1 MIVKNQCF
9 RNSIS
14 VAADSLADSLWSL
27 ARVAVSL
34 ALFSGLTIGCG
45 LNTLEAVPAE
55 DPLKLSGPSENCM
68 SDSLKSMETYFKGSA
83 TVDQVDTAFKCVSG
97 ALDMFTTYG
106 RGSAD
111 RDSFSSN
118 ELRTFLERHF
128 LGNLKLT
135 DSLLNEVM
143 RVKIAILGGS
153 SDRLTKA
160 EIARLVEVLDTLRIE
175 AIRLRPYI
183 DILNQRLP
191 ANGQSVDASLLEQAI
206 SDFTFTMDTLGTLL
220 GKSRQ
225 TYKLENLKTLLQDF
239 QGLYDGRSN
248 WKGPE
253 WFAKQMPLI
262 VSAKALLIRA
272 SGEEIAPDEWQ
283 LLFSHVGR
291 IYGLFLRF
299 KYAIKG
305 RDLFFG
311 DGLAQI
317 EIGILEIAGILE
329 EAIEA
334 KSDGKIDYQ
343 TLRDFI
349 LALGSS
355 GSFELPVQASTIAD
369 LLEPA
374 LEKIFNPIL
383 LGSAGAGRLDPRDP
397 LSVRGE
403 RELQAGLTRTNL
415 YRIRDTFLGW
425 VETQQFWERL
435 EAEAV
440 LRDPTLKKGEPLPLK
455 VVRPIWASFNPV
467 YPEPWNDL
475 KSIFDRPIPP
485 SIRENGTVIF
495 ENSKTLVFDR
505 QSFRELNW
513 KQQVVRTLGYG
524 YISDPEGL
532 RMSGITLDQFER
544 VFIDFRQLA
553 IDLDF
558 LDESDNDIWKTG
570 FSISNIF
577 LFSSNGDDR
586 IGYHEATDLFVFS
599 FASGVIRESIEADL
613 LLNCE
618 LGPDDVA
625 GRPTIKSSCWRKQ
638 LKAGYSTFLEDI
650 PGWVRQ
656 VKGFGSGSWS
666 KFFDNI
672 EKASRKIDNPS
683 GPLTSS
689 ERSRA
694 MSIHHYMEALFTRW
708 DSNRDDRLSLHE
720 ADKSY
725 FLFKRLLKDASG
737 FKKDEEVRALFFYLL
752 SYGAPPDDGD
762 LGDII
767 KWVWWKSNPD
777 QWPSRVSASREKV
790 AQIFGNLA
798 AEL

>member
-1 MIVKNQCF
+1 MIVKNRGFKNTVCEAS
-9 RNSIS
+9 NSFASLVLLRVFS
-14 VAADSLADSLWSL
+14 VALLSAT
-27 ARVAVSL
+27 
-34 ALFSGLTIGCG
+34 LTGCG
-45 LNTLEAVPAE
+45 LNTLEAVPGEA
-55 DPLKLSGPSENCM
+55 PLKLSGPTENCM
-68 SDSLKSMETYFKGSA
+68 SESLKHLESYFKGSA
-83 TVDQVDTAFKCVSG
+83 SAEQVDTAFSCVSG

-106 RGSAD
+106 RGTTD
-111 RDSFSSN
+111 RDSFSSI

-128 LGNLKLT
+128 LGNLKLS

-153 SDRLTKA
+153 PDRLTKA
-160 EIARLVEVLDTLRIE
+160 ELTRLVEVLDTLRIE
-175 AIRLRPYI
+175 ALRLRPYVE
-183 DILNQRLP
+183 ILNQRLP
-191 ANGQSVDASLLEQAI
+191 ADGLSVDPSHLEQAI
-206 SDFTFTMDTLGTLL
+206 SDFTFTMDTLGALL

-239 QGLYDGRSN
+239 QGLYEGRSN

-253 WFAKQMPLI
+253 WFSQQMPLI
-262 VSAKALLIRA
+262 VSAKALLIRPD
-272 SGEEIAPDEWQ
+272 GESISPDEWQ

-291 IYGLFLRF
+291 VYGLFLRF

-311 DGLAQI
+311 EGLAQT
-317 EIGILEIAGILE
+317 EIGILEVAGILE

-334 KSDGKIDYQ
+334 KGDEKISYQ
-343 TLRDFI
+343 ILRDFI
-349 LALGSS
+349 LALGAS
-355 GSFELPVQASTIAD
+355 GSFELPVQASTISD
-369 LLEPA
+369 LLEPL
-374 LEKIFNPIL
+374 LEKIFNPIV
-383 LGSAGAGRLDPRDP
+383 LGARGANRLDPNDP

-403 RELQAGLTRTNL
+403 RVVQGGLTRTNL

-425 VETQQFWERL
+425 VETQEFWERL
-435 EAEAV
+435 EVEAM
-440 LRDPTLKKGEPLPLK
+440 LKDPTLQKGQPLPLK

-467 YPEPWNDL
+467 FAEPWSDL
-475 KSIFDRPIPP
+475 KSIFDRPVPP
-485 SIRENGTVIF
+485 STRENGTMIF
-495 ENSKTLVFDR
+495 ENSKKIVYDR
-505 QSFRELNW
+505 KSFRELNW
-513 KQQVVRTLGYG
+513 KQQVVRTIGYG

-532 RMSGITLDQFER
+532 RMSGITLDQFEK
-544 VFIDFRQLA
+544 VFIDLRQLA

-558 LDESDNDIWKTG
+558 LDESENDIWKTG

-586 IGYHEATDLFVFS
+586 IGYHEATDLFIVS
-599 FASGVIRESIEADL
+599 FASGVIRDGIEAAL

-618 LGPDDVA
+618 SGPLDVA
-625 GRPTIKSSCWRKQ
+625 GKPTYKASCWRKQ
-638 LKAGYSTFLEDI
+638 MKAGYTDFLFDI

-656 VKGFGSGSWS
+656 AKGFGSGSWG

-672 EKASRKIDNPS
+672 EKASRKTDSPS
-683 GPLTSS
+683 GLLTSS

-694 MSIHHYMEALFTRW
+694 ISIHHYIESLYTRW
-708 DSNRDDRLSLHE
+708 DSNRDDRLSLNE

-752 SYGAPPDDGD
+752 AYGAPPDDGD
-762 LGDII
+762 LGDIV
-767 KWVWWKSNPD
+767 KWLWWKSNPD
-777 QWPSRVSASREKV
+777 QWPSRVSASREKL

>member
-1 MIVKNQCF
+1 MIVKF
-9 RNSIS
+9 WGFETFSKRMRATSNSFS
-14 VAADSLADSLWSL
+14 RFVLVGVLSGSSLS
-27 ARVAVSL
+27 
-34 ALFSGLTIGCG
+34 CG
-45 LNTLEAVPAE
+45 LNTLEAVPGEA
-55 DPLKLSGPSENCM
+55 PLKLSGPTENCM
-68 SDSLKSMETYFKGSA
+68 SDSLKYLETYFKGAASA
-83 TVDQVDTAFKCVSG
+83 EQVDTAFKCVSG

-111 RDSFSSN
+111 RDSFSSI

-128 LGNLKLT
+128 LGNLKLS

-143 RVKIAILGGS
+143 RVKISILGGS
-153 SDRLTKA
+153 PDRLTKA
-160 EIARLVEVLDTLRIE
+160 ELARLVEVLDTLRIE
-175 AIRLRPYI
+175 ALRLRPYV

-191 ANGQSVDASLLEQAI
+191 ADGQSVDPSHLEQAI
-206 SDFTFTMDTLGTLL
+206 SDFTFTMDTLGALL

-225 TYKLENLKTLLQDF
+225 PYKLENLKTLLQDF
-239 QGLYDGRSN
+239 QGLYEGRSN
-248 WKGPE
+248 WKGPQ
-253 WFAKQMPLI
+253 WFSQQMPLI
-262 VSAKALLIRA
+262 VSAKALLIRPD
-272 SGEEIAPDEWQ
+272 GEAISPDEWQ

-299 KYAIKG
+299 KYAING

-311 DGLAQI
+311 EGLAQV
-317 EIGILEIAGILE
+317 EIGILEVAGILD

-334 KSDGKIDYQ
+334 KGTGKIEYQ
-343 TLRDFI
+343 ILRDFI
-349 LALGSS
+349 LALGAS
-355 GSFELPVQASTIAD
+355 GSFELPVQASTMAD
-369 LLEPA
+369 LLEPL

-383 LGSAGAGRLDPRDP
+383 IGTAGANRLDPNDP
-397 LSVRGE
+397 LSIRGE
-403 RELQAGLTRTNL
+403 REVQGGLTRTNL

-425 VETQQFWERL
+425 VETQEFWERL
-435 EAEAV
+435 EVEAM
-440 LRDPTLKKGEPLPLK
+440 LQDPTLQKGQPLPLK

-467 YPEPWNDL
+467 FAEPWADL
-475 KSIFDRPIPP
+475 KSIFDRPVPP
-485 SIRENGTVIF
+485 STRENGTVIF
-495 ENSKTLVFDR
+495 ENSKTVVFDR
-505 QSFRELNW
+505 KSFRELNW

-553 IDLDF
+553 IDLEF
-558 LDESDNDIWKTG
+558 LDESDTDIWKTG

-586 IGYHEATDLFVFS
+586 IGYHEAIDLFVFS
-599 FASGVIRESIEADL
+599 FASGVIRDVIEADL

-618 LGPDDVA
+618 SGPVDMG
-625 GRPTIKSSCWRKQ
+625 GRPTYKASCWRKQ
-638 LKAGYSTFLEDI
+638 IKAGFKDFLADI

-656 VKGFGSGSWS
+656 AKGFGSGSWN
-666 KFFDNI
+666 KYFDNM

-683 GPLTSS
+683 GPLSSS

-694 MSIHHYMEALFTRW
+694 MSIHHYIEALFTRW
-708 DSNRDDRLSLHE
+708 DSNRDDRLSLYE

-737 FKKDEEVRALFFYLL
+737 FKKEEEVRALFFYLL
-752 SYGAPPDDGD
+752 AYGAPPDDGD
-762 LGDII
+762 LGDIV
-767 KWVWWKSNPD
+767 KWLWWKSNPD
-777 QWPSRVSASREKV
+777 QWPSRVGASREKL

>member
-1 MIVKNQCF
+1 M
-9 RNSIS
+9 
-14 VAADSLADSLWSL
+14 
-27 ARVAVSL
+27 
-34 ALFSGLTIGCG
+34 
-45 LNTLEAVPAE
+45 
-55 DPLKLSGPSENCM
+55 SE
-68 SDSLKSMETYFKGSA
+68 SLKHLESYFKGSA
-83 TVDQVDTAFKCVSG
+83 SAEQVDTAFACVSG

-106 RGSAD
+106 RGTTD
-111 RDSFSSN
+111 RDSFSSI

-128 LGNLKLT
+128 LGNLKLS

-153 SDRLTKA
+153 PDRLTKA
-160 EIARLVEVLDTLRIE
+160 ELARLVEVLDTLRIE
-175 AIRLRPYI
+175 ALRLRPYV
-183 DILNQRLP
+183 DVLSQRLP
-191 ANGQSVDASLLEQAI
+191 SDGQSVDPSHLEQAI
-206 SDFTFTMDTLGTLL
+206 SDFTFTMDTLGALL

-239 QGLYDGRSN
+239 QGLYEGRSN

-253 WFAKQMPLI
+253 WFSQQMPLI
-262 VSAKALLIRA
+262 VSAKALLIRPA
-272 SGEEIAPDEWQ
+272 GESISPDEWQ

-311 DGLAQI
+311 EGLAQI
-317 EIGILEIAGILE
+317 EIGILEVVGILE
-329 EAIEA
+329 DAIEA
-334 KSDGKIDYQ
+334 KGDKKISYQ
-343 TLRDFI
+343 IMRDFI
-349 LALGSS
+349 LAMGAS
-355 GSFELPVQASTIAD
+355 GSFDLPVQASTIAN
-369 LLEPA
+369 LLEPL
-374 LEKIFNPIL
+374 LEKMFNPIV
-383 LGSAGAGRLDPRDP
+383 LGAAGANRLDPKDP

-403 RELQAGLTRTNL
+403 RPGQGGLTRTNL
-415 YRIRDTFLGW
+415 NRIRDTLLGW
-425 VETQQFWERL
+425 VETQEFWERL
-435 EAEAV
+435 EVEAM
-440 LRDPTLKKGEPLPLK
+440 LKDPTLKKGQPLPLK
-455 VVRPIWASFNPV
+455 VVRPIWASFSPV
-467 YPEPWNDL
+467 FAEPWADL

-485 SIRENGTVIF
+485 STRENGTVIF
-495 ENSKTLVFDR
+495 ENSKTIVYDR
-505 QSFRELNW
+505 KSFRELNW
-513 KQQVVRTLGYG
+513 KQQVVRTIGYG

-532 RMSGITLDQFER
+532 RMSGITLDQFEK

-553 IDLDF
+553 IDLGF

-586 IGYHEATDLFVFS
+586 IGYHEAIDLFVVS
-599 FASGVIRESIEADL
+599 FASGIIRDGIEADL

-618 LGPDDVA
+618 AGPVNV
-625 GRPTIKSSCWRKQ
+625 GGKPTFRASCWRKQ
-638 LKAGYSTFLEDI
+638 IKEGYADFLADI

-656 VKGFGSGSWS
+656 AKSFGSGSWS
-666 KFFDNI
+666 KFFENM

-683 GPLTSS
+683 GPLASS

-694 MSIHHYMEALFTRW
+694 ISIHHYIESLYTRW
-708 DSNRDDRLSLHE
+708 DSNRDDRLSLPE

-737 FKKDEEVRALFFYLL
+737 FKKEEEVRALFFYLL
-752 SYGAPPDDGD
+752 AYGAPPDDGD
-762 LGDII
+762 LGDIV
-767 KWVWWKSNPD
+767 KWLWWKSNPD
-777 QWPSRVSASREKV
+777 QWPSRVSASREKL

>member
-1 MIVKNQCF
+1 MIVKNWGS
-9 RNSIS
+9 RHS
-14 VAADSLADSLWSL
+14 VRKFVTQVASLAT
-27 ARVAVSL
+27 V
-34 ALFSGLTIGCG
+34 FGILTGCG
-45 LNTLEAVPAE
+45 LNTQESNSGEA
-55 DPLKLSGPSENCM
+55 PLKLSGPTENCM
-68 SDSLKSMETYFKGSA
+68 TDSLKHLETYFKGSA
-83 TVDQVDTAFKCVSG
+83 SADQVDSAFKCVSG
-97 ALDMFTTYG
+97 ALEMFATYG

-111 RDSFSSN
+111 RDSFSSI

-128 LGNLKLT
+128 LGNLKLS

-153 SDRLTKA
+153 SERLTKA
-160 EIARLVEVLDTLRIE
+160 ELAMLVDVLNTLRVE
-175 AIRLRPYI
+175 ALRLRPYVE
-183 DILNQRLP
+183 ILNQRIP
-191 ANGQSVDASLLEQAI
+191 TDGPGVDPSLLEQAI

-225 TYKLENLKTLLQDF
+225 NYKLENLKTLLQDF
-239 QGLYDGRSN
+239 QGLYEGRSN

-262 VSAKALLIRA
+262 VSAKALLIRPD
-272 SGEEIAPDEWQ
+272 GESISPDEWQ

-311 DGLAQI
+311 EGLAQV

-329 EAIEA
+329 EAIQA
-334 KSDGKIDYQ
+334 KSDQKIDYQ
-343 TLRDFI
+343 VLRDFI
-349 LALGSS
+349 LALGNS
-355 GSFELPVQASTIAD
+355 GSFELPVQASTIAN
-369 LLEPA
+369 LLEPL

-383 LGSAGAGRLDPRDP
+383 VGTAGSRRLDPKDP

-403 RELQAGLTRTNL
+403 RVPQGGLTITNL
-415 YRIRDTFLGW
+415 HQIRNTFLGW

-435 EAEAV
+435 EAEAIQQ
-440 LRDPTLKKGEPLPLK
+440 DPSIKKGDPLPLK
-455 VVRPIWASFNPV
+455 VVRPLWATFSPV
-467 YPEPWNDL
+467 FAEPWADL
-475 KSIFDRPIPP
+475 KSIFDRPVPP
-485 SIRENGTVIF
+485 STRDNGTVIF
-495 ENSKTLVFDR
+495 ETSKTIVFDR
-505 QSFRELNW
+505 KSFRELNW

-558 LDESDNDIWKTG
+558 LDESDTDIWKTG

-599 FASGVIRESIEADL
+599 FASGIIRDWVEADL
-613 LLNCE
+613 LLNCDVGPND
-618 LGPDDVA
+618 LG
-625 GRPTIKSSCWRKQ
+625 GRPTYKASCWRKQ
-638 LKAGYSTFLEDI
+638 VKAGYSNFLADL

-656 VKGFGSGSWS
+656 TKGFGSGSWG

-683 GPLTSS
+683 GPLTAS

-694 MSIHHYMEALFTRW
+694 LSIHHYMEALFTRW
-708 DSNRDDRLSLHE
+708 DSNRDDQLSMYE

-737 FKKDEEVRALFFYLL
+737 FKKEEEVRALFFYLL

-762 LGDII
+762 LGDIL
-767 KWVWWKSNPD
+767 KWLWWKSNPD
-777 QWPSRVSASREKV
+777 QWPSRVHASREKV